1 MYTCIYIQVKLVTK
15 NVILGGRVPVSKCCV
30 KLNPWYSIFFYW
42 KTVCVL
48 NILILYKKANFNRI
62 AADDGFLLPAGEISF
77 NTVTILKL
85 LGIYKNLSLC
95 IQLNSMGLSK
105 RLLFFRIA

>member
-15 NVILGGRVPVSKCCV
+15 NVILGEEHQYSNAV
-30 KLNPWYSIFFYW
+30 LNLILDIEFFNW
-42 KTVCVL
+42 KSVCVL
-48 NILILYKKANFNRI
+48 NILILYKRANFNRI

-95 IQLNSMGLSK
+95 IQLNSIG
-105 RLLFFRIA
+105 